1 MLKPADVR
9 AMTPEART
17 ALFEQLAAA
26 FYGERKTME
35 IIATDMGYTRG
46 TVHNWRREHT
56 VPLPVIYT
64 LDAWLNTDLK
74 AERIMQDWGDLPAQL
89 AEAADAIAKGAHGMA
104 QVARTFT
111 RVARLSAAAVE
122 APDASE

>member
-35 IIATDMGYTRG
+35 VIATDMGYTRS
-46 TVHNWRREHT
+46 TVHNWRREHL
-56 VPLPVIYT
+56 VPLPVIYA
-64 LDAWLNTDLK
+64 LDAWLSSSLK
-74 AERIMQDWGDLPAQL
+74 AEKVMQDWGDLPAQL
-89 AEAADAIAKGAHGMA
+89 SEAADNIAKSAHSMA
-104 QVARTFT
+104 QVARNLS
-111 RVARLSAAAVE
+111 RVARLSAGPSDDAA
-122 APDASE
+122 S